1 VEGLRADESRIAQHL
16 EQSLMLVTALTP
28 LLGYDKACAI
38 ARHAH
43 AHNLSLRDSAVTLG
57 GISAEAFDRCVN
69 PRQMI

>member
-1 VEGLRADESRIAQHL
+1 MRADESRIARNL

-28 LLGYDKACAI
+28 LLGYDQACAI

-43 AHNLSLRDSAVTLG
+43 HHGLSLRESALALG
-57 GISAEAFDRCVN
+57 GIAAEDFDRCVN